1 MAGQPKRREQGIAK
15 LREIGIDTVLER
27 VADGKLYRDIAAE
40 FGVTTSAVSEFLY
53 LDENKPLLAA
63 ARKAGARAHVE
74 IALTDAEAE
83 TDPRMAGLQKLR
95 ADMRMHLARSD
106 DPDTWSE
113 KKNLQVSGAIDI
125 QQLHLLAISRPRR
138 ILPGRAPVVP
148 EASFEVIEAP
158 AALPAASTPLE
169 EVMSHDAPE

>member
-53 LDENKPLLAA
+53 LEENRPFLAA

-95 ADMRMHLARSD
+95 ADMRLHIARSD

-113 KKNLQVSGAIDI
+113 KKNVQVSGALDI

-138 ILPGRAPVVP
+138 ILPGRALIP
-148 EASFEVIEAP
+148 ETSFETIEAP
-158 AALPAASTPLE
+158 AALPAASTPPE
-169 EVMSHDAPE
+169 EEMTHDAPD